1 MNIIH
6 HKAINFKNK
15 NIKFVRTF
23 KLLGVIIDNRL
34 NFEDQVISIC
44 KKVNSLTCLLT
55 KGSYLFTNKIKPTLF
70 KLFIMNRFEYCGSAW
85 LHSINQQCLDRLEKC
100 FAKSILRFLKM
111 NIFSL
116 TGKDEFT
123 FLSKFNIFP
132 LKYRLFFHF
141 CTFLFNLTKN
151 KNIFFLNNF
160 KTNPISTRNKYL
172 ENSFK
177 TNYGKYSFTTISKKF

>member
-23 KLLGVIIDNRL
+23 QLLGVIIDNRL

-70 KLFIMNRFEYCGSAW
+70 KLFIMNRFEYYGSAW
-85 LHSINQQCLDRLEKC
+85 FPSINQQCLDRLEKC
-100 FAKSILRFLKM
+100 FAIYLAFFE
-111 NIFSL
+111 NEHFFI
-116 TGKDEFT
+116 
-123 FLSKFNIFP
+123 
-132 LKYRLFFHF
+132 YWQRLIYFF
-141 CTFLFNLTKN
+141 
-151 KNIFFLNNF
+151 I
-160 KTNPISTRNKYL
+160 
-172 ENSFK
+172 
-177 TNYGKYSFTTISKKF
+177 